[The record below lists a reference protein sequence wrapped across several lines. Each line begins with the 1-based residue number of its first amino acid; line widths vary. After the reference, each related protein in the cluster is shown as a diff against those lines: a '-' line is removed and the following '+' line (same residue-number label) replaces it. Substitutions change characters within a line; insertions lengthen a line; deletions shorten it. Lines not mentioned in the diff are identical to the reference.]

1 MHEKVLAGPTV
12 LVLKYD
18 PHNRFTGC
26 FQSCTAVCSS
36 TSSLRQNI
44 NIDVNNPISIAYGQN
59 QSQSLRQNQNIGQ
72 IQLQNKANV
81 ALPKVGT
88 AGSVLNSSNVKSFAA
103 KPNTQAAEGHSD
115 WIKASEA
122 KESNVQGHTGF
133 APGSCY
139 TVAKRVCQKA
149 CAKPHDHMLKTCSEL
164 CNGMDVED

>member
-1 MHEKVLAGPTV
+1 MRERVRANPTV
-12 LVLKYD
+12 RVLKYA
-18 PHNRFTGC
+18 PPTRLPGC

-44 NIDVNNPISIAYGQN
+44 TIDVDNPISIEYGQK
-59 QSQSLRQNQNIGQ
+59 QSQALRQNQTIGQ
-72 IQLQNKANV
+72 TQSQNQANV
-81 ALPKVGT
+81 ALPNLGT
-88 AGSVLNSSNVKSFAA
+88 AGSMLNTSNVKSFAA

-133 APGSCY
+133 APGSCS